1 MIPRVRQVDYSA
13 FMHSYG
19 SSGAIC
25 LVARVT
31 WAAGEFSP
39 MFSLSLSCFVSVLV
53 NMFWL
58 FLYQEYSVFRRF
70 FSPLPGVLEIN
81 NLSIFSHSTC

>member
-31 WAAGEFSP
+31 WAAGGIFTYVFTFTF
-39 MFSLSLSCFVSVLV
+39 MFCLCFGKHVLAISIPGI
-53 NMFWL
+53 
-58 FLYQEYSVFRRF
+58 QCFRRF
-70 FSPLPGVLEIN
+70 FFAPAWRVGN
-81 NLSIFSHSTC
+81 